1 MAVFQQ
7 QWPWHC
13 CREAWK
19 HHHYKCYYKRPT
31 NVDSQLQQCDFTSAS
46 RPHYLSTITR
56 NEEFGGNCE
65 KKHYTVGHLWT
76 FCLSFNSHT
85 VASDALKSF
94 RVSNVYSIYLF
105 FRWALISGNIL
116 KTFLKSFL
124 NNQSLKY
131 CNSTM
136 GAKFSRLKPLW
147 YCWKLR
153 DRSISNPSLTSHSV
167 RKYINASDFPWTKPE
182 ALYSS
187 RRV

>member
-1 MAVFQQ
+1 MAAFQQ
-7 QWPWHC
+7 QWPWH
-13 CREAWK
+13 RQGGVPWK
-19 HHHYKCYYKRPT
+19 HHHYKCYYKHPT
-31 NVDSQLQQCDFTSAS
+31 NIDSQLQQCDFTLAS

-105 FRWALISGNIL
+105 IFQISFDFWKHFKNI
-116 KTFLKSFL
+116 FKSFL
-124 NNQSLKY
+124 NNQSFKY

-147 YCWKLR
+147 YCPKLR
-153 DRSISNPSLTSHSV
+153 DASISNPS
-167 RKYINASDFPWTKPE
+167 
-182 ALYSS
+182 
-187 RRV
+187 